1 MSDSTQRF
9 SSRVDNYVQYRP
21 SYPAAIVPLLA
32 RECGLTPQAVIAD
45 IGSGTGLLAVLW
57 LQHGNPVF
65 GVEPNAPMRAAG
77 ARLLAGYPAFTSI
90 AGTAEA
96 TTLPSASV
104 DFVTAGQAFHW
115 FDPPAARQEFLRI
128 LRPQGWSVLVG
139 NARRTDS
146 TPFLV
151 GYEQLLHEYAP
162 GYTTQAH
169 ERADARTP
177 NIVTLF
183 GSPDFRVATFEN
195 QQWFDWAGIQG
206 RLLSSSYAPEPA
218 TPAHA
223 PMIAALQRLFD
234 TYAQAGQVAF
244 AYETAVY
251 YGRLQ
256 R

>member
-1 MSDSTQRF
+1 MPDSTQRF
-9 SSRVDNYVQYRP
+9 SSRVHNYVQYRP
-21 SYPAAIVPLLA
+21 SYPAAIVPLLV
-32 RECGLTPQAVIAD
+32 RECGLTPQCVIAD

-65 GVEPNAPMRAAG
+65 GVEPNVPMREAG

-104 DFVTAGQAFHW
+104 DFVMAGQAFHW

-128 LRPQGWSVLVG
+128 LRPQGWSVLVW
-139 NARRTDS
+139 NERRTDS

-162 GYTTQAH
+162 GYTTQAQ
-169 ERADARTP
+169 ERAGTH
-177 NIVTLF
+177 NIETLF
-183 GSPDFRVATFEN
+183 GAGGFCVATFAN
-195 QQWFDWAGIQG
+195 RQWFDWAGIQG
-206 RLLSSSYAPEPA
+206 RLLSSSYAPEA
-218 TPAHA
+218 GTPAHA

-244 AYETAVY
+244 EYDTEVY
-251 YGRLQ
+251 YGWLT
-256 R
+256 